1 MPIEVITNPIMF
13 TILIQNLLDNL
24 LINGASILSI
34 CKCYQMYSSRLI
46 SHVNFISAF
55 ALRLLSREQSENADV
70 SISSQGFGNLNQLNN
85 VSDVVQVPDDSSMAL
100 CSSGINS
107 KANYFVSCFVLV
119 F

>member
-13 TILIQNLLDNL
+13 TILIQNLLVNL

-34 CKCYQMYSSRLI
+34 YKCYQMYSSRLI
-46 SHVNFISAF
+46 SHLNFISAF
-55 ALRLLSREQSENADV
+55 ALRLISREQSENADV

-85 VSDVVQVPDDSSMAL
+85 VDVLQIPEDSSMAL

-107 KANYFVSCFVLV
+107 KANYFVSCFVFV